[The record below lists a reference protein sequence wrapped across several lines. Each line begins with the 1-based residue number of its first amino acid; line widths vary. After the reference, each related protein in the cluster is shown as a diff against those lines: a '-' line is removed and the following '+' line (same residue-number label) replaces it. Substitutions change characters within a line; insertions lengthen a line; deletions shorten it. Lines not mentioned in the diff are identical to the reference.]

1 MDVVQIVTEEQ
12 VRELAR
18 LRWEWQSDQ
27 SGNDPRA
34 DASPGD
40 AVDAEGFADYVD
52 RFLQWWNEVENYTVG
67 FLAMNRGGDR
77 AVGMVIARVMTRP
90 PRPGILAPTGNAY
103 INSMYVSPEY
113 RNAGVGADV
122 LAAADRYLESVG
134 VTRTILHPR
143 EQAVPFYERN
153 GYSTALNLMSKE
165 R

>member
-40 AVDAEGFADYVD
+40 AVEAEDFADYVE
-52 RFLQWWNEVENYTVG
+52 RFSQWWHEVENYTVG
-67 FLAMNRGGDR
+67 FLAIDPGTEC

-90 PRPGILAPTGNAY
+90 PRPGVLTPTGNAY

-113 RNAGVGADV
+113 RNAGVGVDV

-134 VTRTILHPR
+134 VTRTRSCIHEKKPSHSMNGTAIPR
-143 EQAVPFYERN
+143 R
-153 GYSTALNLMSKE
+153 STS
-165 R
+165 